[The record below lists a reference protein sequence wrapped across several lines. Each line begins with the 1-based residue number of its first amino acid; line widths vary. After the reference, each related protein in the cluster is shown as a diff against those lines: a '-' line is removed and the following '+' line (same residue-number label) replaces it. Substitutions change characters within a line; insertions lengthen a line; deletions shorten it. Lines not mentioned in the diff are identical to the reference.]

1 MVSCAADSPP
11 AALASESLP
20 GWWPSCIVKL
30 PGMAPVSFAAPS
42 WACRKL
48 ASSCIYI
55 MVVSL
60 SDLYV
65 ARTRLALRCAGWYL
79 RPGCRRAARR
89 GAAAAA
95 AARRAAP

>member
-79 RPGCRRAARR
+79 RPVPPRRAARR
-89 GAAAAA
+89 
-95 AARRAAP
+95 RRRHAAPRPR